1 MRRFDSLPVFFF
13 RFSSFRRLVPA
24 ALIPLVCLCCMSCNS
39 TKKTPVPVL
48 LVNSEMQR
56 VPNSWQ
62 LDFKE
67 KIKWDYA
74 SGVELAGMIAAADF
88 YGIPAV
94 KDYFIAYCDTMVN
107 DDGTIKTYKPSEE
120 SLDRIH
126 SAKLFFRAYEETGK
140 DKYRKALDLVF
151 SQFSHQPRNADG
163 GFWHKRVYPYQMW
176 LDGLYMG
183 EPFYAQYLTTYA
195 DELGDSALQAGYED
209 IVNQFV
215 TCAHHTFDAST
226 GLFRHAYD
234 DARQQAWADSLTGQS
249 AHCWGRALGWYSMA
263 LVDVMDWLPSQ
274 YQAPLDSIFS
284 VVAAGVAR
292 YQDDESGL
300 WFQVMDQPG
309 REGNYLESSCSAMF
323 TYALYKGIRTGHLPE
338 SYLSVAERAY
348 EGMLAQFIETDSETG
363 LVSLTRTCAVAGLGG
378 NPYRSG
384 TFDYYVGETIRANDP
399 KAVGPF
405 LLACIEHD
413 KRLQRSADK

>member
-1 MRRFDSLPVFFF
+1 
-13 RFSSFRRLVPA
+13 
-24 ALIPLVCLCCMSCNS
+24 
-39 TKKTPVPVL
+39 
-48 LVNSEMQR
+48 MQR

-107 DDGTIKTYKPSEE
+107 DDGTIKTYKPFEE

-151 SQFSHQPRNADG
+151 SQFSHHPRNADG

-195 DELGDSALQAGYED
+195 DELGDSALQAGYKD

-215 TCAHHTFDAST
+215 TCARHTFDASK

-249 AHCWGRALGWYSMA
+249 AHCWGRALGWYAMA
-263 LVDVMDWLPSQ
+263 LVDAMDWLPSQ

-284 VVAAGVAR
+284 VVAEGVAR
-292 YQDDESGL
+292 YQDDDSGL

-348 EGMLAQFIETDSETG
+348 EGMLTQFIETDSETG
-363 LVSLTRTCAVAGLGG
+363 LVSFTRTCAVAGLGG

-384 TFDYYVGETIRANDP
+384 TFDYYVGETIRDNDP
-399 KAVGPF
+399 KAIGPF

-413 KRLQRSADK
+413 KRLRHGVDK